1 MFGRVAA
8 CGIAV
13 FILMMPAVSNGD
25 TIVLVGSGVPTV
37 VDVIATPAPSAG
49 PAEHQIQNA
58 ASQQA
63 AAPTQVAMLD
73 AANAGA
79 GRMDIAALDPTAP
92 AVPAPTAT
100 APAIQSPLAEP
111 FGLNVA
117 PVDSGNVLTK
127 WSGVEA
133 ALRAEDD
140 VFSRCRAQPELCP
153 VAAQN
158 FLAIVEQGRALSG
171 RARIGVINRAV
182 NMAIIPTTDFA
193 QWGVADRW
201 SAPLET
207 FTTGRGD
214 CEDYAIAKY
223 VALREAGVAGDDVK
237 LVIVRNLAANEDH
250 AVVATRVDGEWVILD
265 NRWLMMV
272 KDSNVSEEIPLF
284 VLDQTGVF
292 AFTAKAMPVASRAA
306 PASIVIN

>member
-13 FILMMPAVSNGD
+13 FIVMMPAVSNGD

-37 VDVIATPAPSAG
+37 AAVIATPESSAG
-49 PAEHQIQNA
+49 QAQDQTQDATP
-58 ASQQA
+58 QQA
-63 AAPTQVAMLD
+63 AAPMQLAMLE
-73 AANAGA
+73 ASNAGT
-79 GRMDIAALDPTAP
+79 GQTDIAALDPAAPAALAP
-92 AVPAPTAT
+92 AVTGPAAQLP
-100 APAIQSPLAEP
+100 PVAEP
-111 FGLNVA
+111 FGLSVA
-117 PVDSGNVLTK
+117 PVDSGDVLTK

-158 FLAIVEQGRALSG
+158 FLAIVAQGRTLTG

-182 NMAIIPTTDFA
+182 NMAIIPTSDLA
-193 QWGVADRW
+193 QWGVVDRW
-201 SAPLET
+201 SPPLET

-250 AVVATRVDGEWVILD
+250 AVVATRIDGEWVILD

-272 KDSNVSEEIPLF
+272 KDSEMAEAIPLF

-292 AFTAKAMPVASRAA
+292 AFTAKALPIASRAA
-306 PASIVIN
+306 PASIGN